1 MSGSGVVY
9 NISDFP
15 RPGKYY
21 VNHEEFT
28 KEHISTFNVEK
39 LAPKLVVIGQPGVGK
54 TCLISRICR
63 DSFDEAYLAT
73 IGAQFVRASCTI
85 NGVQS
90 ALQIWDIAGQESYTS
105 VTKLYFRGT
114 DVAYLCF
121 DMSCKATLDALE
133 NWLRVLRENTGNV
146 GSMFLVGCKSDL
158 QQQVSDEDIRSFAE
172 RNNLEFFATS
182 AKDKANTTELAK
194 RTFFLACVASM
205 EKKRA
210 INTFKYKSPQ
220 AQETH
225 APSEPEAKSV
235 DISKPAAKKTKKNGC
250 CQ

>member
-1 MSGSGVVY
+1 MSSTGVVY

-15 RPGKYY
+15 KTGQYF

-121 DMSCKATLDALE
+121 DMSSKPTLDALE

-158 QQQVSDEDIRSFAE
+158 KQQVSDEDIKAFAE
-172 RNNLEFFATS
+172 KNKLEYFATS
-182 AKDKANTTELAK
+182 AKDKANTSELAK

-210 INTFKYKSPQ
+210 INTFKYKNTSTTETQ
-220 AQETH
+220 AQK
-225 APSEPEAKSV
+225 EPPQTV
-235 DISKPAAKKTKKNGC
+235 DLSKPAQKKPKKGGC
-250 CQ
+250 CA